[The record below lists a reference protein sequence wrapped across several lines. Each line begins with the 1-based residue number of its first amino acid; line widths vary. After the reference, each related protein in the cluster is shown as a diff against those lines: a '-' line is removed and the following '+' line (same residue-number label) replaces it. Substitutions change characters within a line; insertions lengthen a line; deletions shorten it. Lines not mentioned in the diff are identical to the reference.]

1 MSNTTGQVRA
11 LSERIYANAKEKGFH
26 EYTPEFGVGGRD
38 TRHILSW
45 LMLVTTEVAE
55 AAEAVRKGDRANF
68 SEELAD
74 ICIRVFDCAEALQVN
89 LEQEIISKMV
99 KNESRPIL
107 HGGKLA

>member
-1 MSNTTGQVRA
+1 MSYGFGKLNEYA
-11 LSERIYANAKEKGFH
+11 ERIYANAKAKGFH
-26 EYTPEFGVGGRD
+26 EYAPEFGKAGQD

-55 AAEAVRKGDRANF
+55 AAEAVRKGDKDNF

-74 ICIRVFDCAEALQVN
+74 ICIRVFDCAEALGLN
-89 LEQEIISKMV
+89 IEQEIVNKMER
-99 KNESRPIL
+99 NEERPHK